1 MKMIVNF
8 IDLKTGFAAGLLPYQ
23 IIQIRGKIV
32 EASPDD
38 ETVKVIIP
46 SHLTQKETVTVPIS
60 FCTRLPKLEE
70 HYFNPKDYS
79 ERIIVIDVANIDDES
94 VFDGI
99 SPVVAFLRNSHFRTL
114 ELSEFLKTYC
124 VKPDQS

>member
-32 EASPDD
+32 EASPND

-46 SHLTQKETVTVPIS
+46 SHLTQKETVTVPVD
-60 FCTRLPKLEE
+60 FCTRLPAHGEL
-70 HYFNPKDYS
+70 YFNVHDS
-79 ERIIVIDVANIDDES
+79 LELVNIVGVANIDDES

-124 VKPDQS
+124 VKPEQS

>member
-46 SHLTQKETVTVPIS
+46 SHLTQKETVTVPVD
-60 FCTRLPKLEE
+60 FCTRLPAHGEL
-70 HYFNPKDYS
+70 YFNVNDS
-79 ERIIVIDVANIDDES
+79 LELVNIVGVANIDDES
-94 VFDGI
+94 VFDGVV
-99 SPVVAFLRNSHFRTL
+99 PVVAFMRNYRLRTL
-114 ELSEFLKTYC
+114 ELREFLKLYSDSP
-124 VKPDQS
+124 KLS